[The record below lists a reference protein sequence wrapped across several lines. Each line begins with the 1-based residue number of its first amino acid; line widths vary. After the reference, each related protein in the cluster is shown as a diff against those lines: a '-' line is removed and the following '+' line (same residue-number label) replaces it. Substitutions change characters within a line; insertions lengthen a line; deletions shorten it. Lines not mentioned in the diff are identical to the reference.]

1 MNKCKK
7 RAAALFVLFLLF
19 SGCGKNISGNQNNY
33 TSAGSDAS
41 KDSSVSDIAVDTSD
55 MFSDRD
61 YETGFDASEGV
72 LYQEIPPSA
81 APTPCKSPVLP

>member
-7 RAAALFVLFLLF
+7 RAVALFVLFLLF

-41 KDSSVSDIAVDTSD
+41 KDSSVSDIAVDTSA

-72 LYQEIPPSA
+72 LIALSGDSA
-81 APTPCKSPVLP
+81 QCKSLVLP